1 MKKKTSIYI
10 SNHEKILKNPNEVF
24 VKNKQIQIKKI
35 NTTNYLNQSFYKP
48 ITKLLNLDEL

>member
-10 SNHEKILKNPNEVF
+10 SNHEKILKRTNEIP
-24 VKNKQIQIKKI
+24 VKSELIQIKKI
-35 NTTNYLNQSFYKP
+35 NTKNYLNQSFYKP